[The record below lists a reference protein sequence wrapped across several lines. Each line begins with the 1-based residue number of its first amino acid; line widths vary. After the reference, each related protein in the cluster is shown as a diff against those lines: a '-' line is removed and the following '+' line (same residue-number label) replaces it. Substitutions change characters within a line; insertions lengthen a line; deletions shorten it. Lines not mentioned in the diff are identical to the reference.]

1 MNKKLSLNVWI
12 EGTLIA
18 ALAMSLSFLP
28 VQSLNASLD
37 LSLGLV
43 PLVLYSFRRG
53 LVPALMAGF
62 TWGLLTIVVGSAMRN
77 FISVPQIIFE
87 YPFAF
92 TFGGMGGVLS
102 NQLHRV
108 IKAQQKRKVL
118 FLIVAGGFIAAFSR
132 WFWHYWAGVFVW
144 GAYAPDNMNPFLYS
158 FIFNG
163 ASALANGIFVSV
175 VLVFIFN
182 VSPTLFVPK
191 ETPKSL

>member
-1 MNKKLSLNVWI
+1 MNKKISLNVWI

-102 NQLHRV
+102 QKLHTA
-108 IKAQQKRKVL
+108 IKAQQKRKSI
-118 FLIVAGGFIAAFSR
+118 FLIISGGFIAAFSR

-144 GAYAPDNMNPFLYS
+144 GAYAPENMNPFLYS

-163 ASALANGIFVSV
+163 TSALANAIFVSV

-182 VSPTLFVPK
+182 VSRSLFVPR
-191 ETPKSL
+191 ESPKSL

>member
-28 VQSLNASLD
+28 IQSLNASLD

-92 TFGGMGGVLS
+92 TFGGMGGLLS

-108 IKAQQKRKVL
+108 IKMQSDYLDCCRWLHSCLLPLVL
-118 FLIVAGGFIAAFSR
+118 ALLGWSICLACLRARQYESF
-132 WFWHYWAGVFVW
+132 FV
-144 GAYAPDNMNPFLYS
+144 FLY
-158 FIFNG
+158 F
-163 ASALANGIFVSV
+163 
-175 VLVFIFN
+175 
-182 VSPTLFVPK
+182 
-191 ETPKSL
+191 

>member
-1 MNKKLSLNVWI
+1 MRKQLSLNVWI

-28 VQSLNASLD
+28 IQSLNASLD

-92 TFGGMGGVLS
+92 TFGGMGGLLS
-102 NQLHRV
+102 PKLQAA
-108 IKAQQKRKVL
+108 IKAQQKRKSI
-118 FLIVAGGFIAAFSR
+118 FLIVSGGFIAAFSR

-144 GAYAPDNMNPFLYS
+144 GAYAPDTMNPFLYS
-158 FIFNG
+158 FILNG
-163 ASALANGIFVSV
+163 ASALANAIFVSV

-182 VSPTLFVPK
+182 VSRTLFIPR
-191 ETPKSL
+191 ESPKSL